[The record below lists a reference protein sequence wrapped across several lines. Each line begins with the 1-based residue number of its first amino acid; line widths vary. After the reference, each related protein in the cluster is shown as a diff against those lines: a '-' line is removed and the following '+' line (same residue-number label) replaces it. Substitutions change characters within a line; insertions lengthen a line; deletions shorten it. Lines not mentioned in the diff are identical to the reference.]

1 MKAPSSLPIAITL
14 PDGKVRRFPGPVT
27 GAEIAAAIG
36 PGLAK
41 AAPGVKVDDEVKDL
55 AARGERG
62 ARVAIVTRDSA
73 EALEILRH
81 DAAHVMAEAV
91 KELYPET
98 QVTFGPATETGFYY
112 DFARDQPFTPEDLG
126 KVAERMHALVGR
138 DEPISRAE
146 LQRDRAGSFFG
157 SRAETNHAAG
167 PTDTPPPAAALLQL
181 Q

>member
-36 PGLAK
+36 PGLAR
-41 AAPGVKVDDEVKDL
+41 AALAVKVDDEGKDL
-55 AARGERG
+55 AARVERD

-91 KELYPET
+91 KELYPGT
-98 QVTFGPATETGFYY
+98 QGTFGPGTKTRFHS
-112 DFARDQPFTPEDLG
+112 DVAR
-126 KVAERMHALVGR
+126 H
-138 DEPISRAE
+138 
-146 LQRDRAGSFFG
+146 
-157 SRAETNHAAG
+157 
-167 PTDTPPPAAALLQL
+167 PPP
-181 Q
+181 

>member
-27 GAEIAAAIG
+27 GAEMAAAIG
-36 PGLAK
+36 PGLAR
-41 AAPGVKVDDEVKDL
+41 AALAVKVDDEVKDL
-55 AARGERG
+55 AARVERD

-112 DFARDQPFTPEDLG
+112 DFARDQPFTPEDLE
-126 KVAERMHALVGR
+126 KIEKRIHEIVDR
-138 DEPISRAE
+138 DQPISRE
-146 LQRDRAGSFFG
+146 EWERDRA
-157 SRAETNHAAG
+157 RAAFHPILEQYNPDAIN
-167 PTDTPPPAAALLQL
+167 
-181 Q
+181 

>member
-36 PGLAK
+36 PGLAR
-41 AAPGVKVDDEVKDL
+41 AALAVKVDDEVKDL
-55 AARGERG
+55 AARVERD

-91 KELYPET
+91 NELYPET
-98 QVTFGPATETGFYY
+98 PVPFRPGTRARLSHQFRAGPALHAGGP
-112 DFARDQPFTPEDLG
+112 REDG
-126 KVAERMHALVGR
+126 EAHA
-138 DEPISRAE
+138 
-146 LQRDRAGSFFG
+146 
-157 SRAETNHAAG
+157 
-167 PTDTPPPAAALLQL
+167 
-181 Q
+181 

>member
-36 PGLAK
+36 PGLAR
-41 AAPGVKVDDEVKDL
+41 AALAVKVDDEVKDL
-55 AARGERG
+55 AARVERD

-98 QVTFGPATETGFYY
+98 QVTFGPATETRFYY
-112 DFARDQPFTPEDLG
+112 DFARDQPLTPEGLE
-126 KVAERMHALVGR
+126 KIQKRMHENVDR
-138 DEPISRAE
+138 DEPISRE
-146 LQRDRAGSFFG
+146 ERERDPARAGFPPL
-157 SRAETNHAAG
+157 RAR
-167 PTDTPPPAAALLQL
+167 
-181 Q
+181 